1 MPQPAAPWGRLELIA
16 FVSGAAVMV
25 LEITGSR
32 ILAPFLGTSV
42 FVWTT
47 LIGVIMASLSTGY
60 WWGGRMADQH
70 PVFSR
75 LALILALAGA
85 CAGFTAVAQQP
96 VLNGLEA
103 AQLELRLAA
112 LAATLVLFAPASV
125 LLGMVT
131 PYVARLKLES
141 LSTAGAQVGRLYA
154 ISTAGSIA
162 GTFAA
167 GYFLLAL
174 LGSSRI
180 LYGIAGALVVL
191 SFVAA
196 SASRVGERSG
206 LLVFLLLAAVL
217 GEHERA
223 SMAQAGYLDFDT
235 AYQRVF
241 ILDATEPE
249 TGRPIRLLRAEELNT
264 QSAIYLDSPELL
276 SHYLQAFHRVTV
288 RHPSLRRVL
297 MIGAAGYA
305 FPRFQLDAFP
315 ELRADVVELDP
326 AMTTLAHRYF
336 GLTPDPRLSTFHA
349 DGRTFVNRAQSRYDV
364 IYLDAFQTRTPPFQL
379 LTHEFVRSLARRLEP
394 GGMVVLNLIASA
406 DHPHSGL
413 APAVYSTFGEVFS
426 DTRMLQVDG
435 RLPLAARQN
444 LLLVASS
451 STLPPLGNAVDA
463 ADAAPLRTLDTS
475 AWRGIILRDDFAP
488 VEVLA
493 EMRTHAN

>member
-60 WWGGRMADQH
+60 WWGGRMADQQ

-85 CAGFTAVAQQP
+85 CAGFTAVAQQS
-96 VLNGLEA
+96 VLEGLEA
-103 AQLELRLAA
+103 AHLELRLAA

-180 LYGIAGALVVL
+180 LYGIAFALVAL

-196 SASRVGERSG
+196 SASRVGERGG
-206 LLVFLLLAAVL
+206 LLVFLLLAAML
-217 GEHERA
+217 SEHERA
-223 SMAQAGYLDFDT
+223 ALARSGYLDLDT

-241 ILDATEPE
+241 IIDGIEPE
-249 TGRPIRLLRAEELNT
+249 TGRPVRLLRAEESNT
-264 QSAIYLDSPELL
+264 QSAIYLDSADLRSP
-276 SHYLQAFHRVTV
+276 YLHAFHRVTV
-288 RHPSLRRVL
+288 NHPSLRRVL

-305 FPRFQLDAFP
+305 FPRFQLERFP
-315 ELRADVVELDP
+315 QTQVDVVEIDP
-326 AMTTLAHRYF
+326 AMTTMAHRYF
-336 GLTPDPRLSTFHA
+336 GLTQNPRLSTFHA
-349 DGRTFVNRAQSRYDV
+349 DGRTFVNRTQSKYDV

-379 LTHEFVRSLARRLEP
+379 LTHEFVRNLARRLEP

-406 DHPHSGL
+406 EHAHSGL
-413 APAVYSTFGEVFS
+413 APAIYSTFHEVFQ
-426 DTRMLQVDG
+426 DTRLLQVNG
-435 RLPLAARQN
+435 TLPLADRQN
-444 LLLVASS
+444 LLLVASTS
-451 STLPPLGNAVDA
+451 SLPPVGNTMDPVD
-463 ADAAPLRTLDTS
+463 DVPLTPVDTS
-475 AWRGIILRDDFAP
+475 AWKGIILRDDYAP
-488 VEVLA
+488 VEVLG
-493 EMRTHAN
+493 EMRTSTH